1 MAEQGG
7 ALCIFLF
14 ALKLGLF
21 YSDEL
26 MNKLTNLYQQLPSHP
41 PWCFKSLPVERDKVA
56 WSDLTTLQGQGWLDT
71 IYQNSWSLC
80 WYSINHNAIQPLR

>member
-1 MAEQGG
+1 MAEESG
-7 ALCIFLF
+7 ALWIFLF

-56 WSDLTTLQGQGWLDT
+56 WSDLTTLQGQGVARYNLSE
-71 IYQNSWSLC
+71 QLASVLVFN
-80 WYSINHNAIQPLR
+80 QP